1 MTTATCTFAPPS
13 GPVRGRVDGDVVRV
27 TGIPYATAERFAA
40 PVAVAD
46 REEPFDATEPAPACP
61 QAHSPFLTEVLGD
74 TLAGLPRD
82 EHCQRL
88 SVTLPLEREAGE
100 RLPVMV
106 WIHGGSYT
114 TGAGDAP
121 IMDPRPLVS
130 EQRVLVVS
138 VTYRL
143 GLFGYLGSGRDRPAN
158 LGLLDQLEALRWVR
172 RNIAA
177 FGGDPDRV
185 TVFGQSAG
193 GDAVAHLMAVPGAES
208 LFRRAIL
215 QSPPLGIARG
225 RAAMTA
231 AMAALA
237 ETVTAGTPA
246 AEVVALQSEVE
257 ARASSFGLMGRMPF
271 GTQYGHHPLPDEE
284 DVEAAWDRVAPH
296 IDVLVGRTAEEARL
310 YLPGLPVL
318 HRATRV
324 PLLGPVLR
332 RAVVGHVTSAV
343 YSRAVRRFAARH
355 ARAGGTAHTYV
366 LTWAAPGNPYGA
378 AHTIDLPL
386 LFGDEDT
393 WAGTGLLAGAAWAD
407 VQDHGR
413 RLRRLWADFARGER
427 LADTGCVPGVLRYR
441 SAGARSSPRSASR
454 GAPRR
459 AQEPAGTSCAPV
471 RALRR
476 AASRAAATATASRGS
491 TGASP
496 SSRSHRATAR

>member
-1 MTTATCTFAPPS
+1 MIASPPTFSPPC
-13 GPVRGRVDGDVVRV
+13 GPVCGRVDGDVVRV
-27 TGIPYATAERFAA
+27 TGIPYAAAERFTA
-40 PVAVAD
+40 PVPVPD
-46 REEPFDATEPAPACP
+46 RAEPLDATGPAPACP
-61 QAHSPFLTEVLGD
+61 QPHSPFLAEVLGD

-88 SVTLPLEREAGE
+88 SVTLPLDRGAGE

-106 WIHGGSYT
+106 WIHGGSYV

-121 IMDPRPLVS
+121 IMDPRSLVA
-130 EQRVLVVS
+130 EQRVVVVS

-143 GLFGYLGSGRDRPAN
+143 GLFGYLGSGCGRPAN

-193 GDAVAHLMAVPGAES
+193 GDSVAHLMAVPGAES

-225 RAAMTA
+225 RARMSA
-231 AMAALA
+231 AMAAAA
-237 ETVTAGTPA
+237 EVVTAGTPA
-246 AEVVALQSEVE
+246 ADVVALQAEVE
-257 ARASSFGLMGRMPF
+257 ARASSFGLRGRMPF
-271 GTQYGHHPLPDEE
+271 GTQYGHHPLPAEE
-284 DVEAAWDRVAPH
+284 GVEAAWDRVAPH
-296 IDVLVGRTAEEARL
+296 IDVLIGRTAEEARL
-310 YLPGLPVL
+310 YLPTLPVL

-324 PLLGPVLR
+324 PLIGPVLR

-355 ARAGGTAHTYV
+355 ARAGGSAHTYV
-366 LTWAAPGNPYGA
+366 LTWAAPGSPYGS
-378 AHTIDLPL
+378 AHTVDLPL
-386 LFGDEDT
+386 LFGAEDT
-393 WAGTGLLAGAAWAD
+393 WAGTGLLAGAAWEDIDAS
-407 VQDHGR
+407 GR
-413 RLRRLWADFARGER
+413 RLRQLWADFARGER
-427 LADTGCVPGVLRYR
+427 LADRGSIPGLLRYR
-441 SAGARSSPRSASR
+441 AARGGRLLDRPRNAL
-454 GAPRR
+454 RR
-459 AQEPAGTSCAPV
+459 AQGAAGTSRAPV

-476 AASRAAATATASRGS
+476 AASSTAATATASQGS
-491 TGASP
+491 TGTSP